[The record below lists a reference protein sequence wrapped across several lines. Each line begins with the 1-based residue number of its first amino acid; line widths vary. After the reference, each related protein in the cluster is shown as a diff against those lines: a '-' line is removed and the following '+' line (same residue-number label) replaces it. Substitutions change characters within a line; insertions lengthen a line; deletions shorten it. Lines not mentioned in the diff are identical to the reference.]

1 MAGIIRVALYARVST
16 RDKDQNPENQLVLLR
31 REAERAG
38 DTIVKEY
45 VDEESGGKAN
55 RKQFQEMM
63 KDAGKRQFDLVR
75 VFALDRFSSQGIEAV
90 FEYTA
95 ALDQCGVA
103 FWSYCEPMLN
113 TTGPMAALYKAII
126 AWAAGYRNQ
135 RHSENVRLGQGRK
148 RLQVE
153 ATGEPYQ
160 HGRRPLGEEVAIRAH
175 ELAKQGM
182 SQRKIAEEIGVS
194 VGTVNKYL
202 KSVAN

>member
-1 MAGIIRVALYARVST
+1 MRVALYARVST

-38 DTIVKEY
+38 DTIIKEY
-45 VDEESGGKAN
+45 VDEESGGKAS
-55 RKQFQEMM
+55 RKQFQQLM
-63 KDAGKRQFDLVR
+63 KDAGRRQFDLVR

-126 AWAAGYRNQ
+126 AWAAGYRNE
-135 RHSENVRLGQGRK
+135 RHSENVRLGQARK
-148 RLQVE
+148 RAQVE
-153 ATGEPYQ
+153 ATGEQYQ
-160 HGRRPLGEEVAIRAH
+160 HGRRPLSADLAPRAR
-175 ELAKQGM
+175 ELAAQGW
-182 SQRKIAEEIGVS
+182 SQRKIAAELDVS
-194 VGTVNKYL
+194 LGKVNSYL
-202 KSVAN
+202 KAT

>member
-1 MAGIIRVALYARVST
+1 MRVALYARVST

-38 DTIVKEY
+38 DTITKEY
-45 VDEESGGKAN
+45 IDEESGGKAS
-55 RKQFQEMM
+55 RKQFQQLM
-63 KDAGKRQFDLVR
+63 KDASKRQFDLVR

-135 RHSENVRLGQGRK
+135 RHSENVRLGQARK
-148 RLQVE
+148 RAQME
-153 ATGEPYQ
+153 AAGEQYQ
-160 HGRRPLGEEVAIRAH
+160 HGRRPIDDATKVIVRD
-175 ELAKQGM
+175 LASQGL
-182 SQRKIAEEIGVS
+182 SRRKIAHVAGVS
-194 VGTVNKYL
+194 VGTVQNFL
-202 KSVAN
+202 KDK